1 MLGGW
6 RGASGS
12 GRPEGQDRCLLA
24 VALKKVWLVEQ
35 MESSEKWD
43 HEARPCVPTPP
54 RASNPKATISTL
66 LSMLDV
72 SAWAVTWHTSL
83 KHTVAA

>member
-24 VALKKVWLVEQ
+24 RALKKLWLVEQ

-43 HEARPCVPTPP
+43 HEARPCAPTPP
-54 RASNPKATISTL
+54 RASNPKATISTA
-66 LSMLDV
+66 LSMSYV
-72 SAWAVTWHTSL
+72 SAWAVAQQKFL
-83 KHTVAA
+83 KHTAG